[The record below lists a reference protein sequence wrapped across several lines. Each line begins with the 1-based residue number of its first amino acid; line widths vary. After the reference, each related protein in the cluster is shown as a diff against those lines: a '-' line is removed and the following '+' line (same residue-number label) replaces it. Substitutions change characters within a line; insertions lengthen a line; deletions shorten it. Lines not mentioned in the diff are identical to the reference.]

1 MLHFFNKLF
10 KKPLQQKQQFF
21 SNYPLRVLFE
31 KTKKT
36 KTKKVYDAINENPD
50 AVNLSP
56 LIETVPQNKAIIEF
70 HAIACAGISP
80 FFYTI
85 QHQSLY
91 SFRKKPN
98 IVGLLEE

>member
-1 MLHFFNKLF
+1 VFSL
-10 KKPLQQKQQFF
+10 KKQ
-21 SNYPLRVLFE
+21 
-31 KTKKT
+31 

-70 HAIACAGISP
+70 HAIACAGIFP

-91 SFRKKPN
+91 SFRKKPH
-98 IVGLLEE
+98 IVLKNELHSPFCFMVSAITNGLFNLL